1 MRRAWSKARRRIGL
15 EPSSKRGGE
24 TGTRK
29 LSGELRVRASNEL
42 PKCQEESAR
51 QFVSV
56 ETLVLIYLLERG
68 DVIERCSVCRL
79 HLLGSLPTDGGDC
92 FAVGDARRCRVIFG
106 VLIVIV
112 LRQRSIDEIQNDSGN
127 IDLPAVEKLERFF
140 SETSRSIGKPNDK
153 DGGIDFRCDAGRVV
167 HRENGRAIDDDVIV
181 MLIEFLEERF
191 GRIAQELFAR
201 LGQSLPSR

>member
-1 MRRAWSKARRRIGL
+1 MRRAWSNARLRIGL

-29 LSGELRVRASNEL
+29 LMVELRVQESNEL
-42 PKCQEESAR
+42 SKCQEESAR

-56 ETLVLIYLLERG
+56 ETLDADLTPQTR
-68 DVIERCSVCRL
+68 RRNRTSRL
-79 HLLGSLPTDGGDC
+79 CCLDRLGPLPTDGGDS
-92 FAVGDARRCRVIFG
+92 FAVGNARRCRVIFG

-127 IDLPAVEKLERFF
+127 IDLPAVEKLERFL

-153 DGGIDFRCDAGRVV
+153 DGGIDFRREAGGVV
-167 HRENGRAIDDDVIV
+167 GRENGRAIDDDVIV
-181 MLIEFLEERF
+181 MLIDFL
-191 GRIAQELFAR
+191 
-201 LGQSLPSR
+201 